1 MFSSRWSSPGGHL
14 GIGVDLGVVRGV
26 GTGEDSR
33 LNVVG
38 DITPL
43 NGLIVG

>member
-1 MFSSRWSSPGGHL
+1 MFSSRWSRPGGQR

-26 GTGEDSR
+26 GTGEARR